1 MCGRVLNPQPNET
14 ILDMCA
20 SPGNK
25 TTHIAQLMQDTGQLI
40 ALDRSENR
48 VKMLKANIERF
59 KFKSVRCYAFDATKS
74 LSNTPSNDGSPPFAV
89 ESFDRILLDA
99 PCTGSGNRPVLAL
112 KMDAK
117 VCRTFPKL
125 QKKLLDTAVRLLR
138 VDGILVYS
146 TCSVLEAEN
155 ELNIAYVLQK
165 YADELE
171 LVAATPS
178 YGWSGLSNVGLSDLE
193 RQKVQR
199 FGPNLENIAIPNSPF
214 DSTGFFIAKFR
225 KKSSIQLC

>member
-1 MCGRVLNPQPNET
+1 MCGRVLDPKPNEI

-48 VKMLKANIERF
+48 VKILKANIERF
-59 KFKSVRCYAFDATKS
+59 KFKSVSCYAFDATKS
-74 LSNTPSNDGSPPFAV
+74 LSNTPSNDGSPPFAE

-99 PCTGSGNRPVLAL
+99 PCSGSGNRPVLAL
-112 KMDAK
+112 KIDPKM
-117 VCRTFPKL
+117 CRTFPKL
-125 QKKLLDTAVRLLR
+125 QKKLLDTAVRLLK
-138 VDGILVYS
+138 VDGTLVYS

-155 ELNIAYVLQK
+155 ELNVAYVLQK
-165 YADELE
+165 YANEVEL
-171 LVAATPS
+171 LTATPL
-178 YGWSGLSNVGLSDLE
+178 YGYPGLSKAGLNDSE
-193 RQKVQR
+193 RQHVQR
-199 FGPNLENIAIPNSPF
+199 FGPNLENVTKTNVPF

-225 KKSSIQLC
+225 KKSSIHK